1 MKTPIVNFVNEYV
14 KKNALRLHMPG
25 HKGLCNNYAEPF
37 DLTEIDGADSLFTAN
52 GIIKESMDNAGK
64 LFGADTFYSTEGSSL
79 SIRAMLY
86 LALKYAINNG
96 RKPVILAGR
105 NAHKTLVLASSV
117 LDLDIRWI
125 KTDGNY
131 LTCTLDGETVEKA
144 ICDMQEKPLAVYIT
158 SPDYLGNQ
166 SDIEQISAVCK
177 KYGVL
182 LLVDN
187 AHGSYLKFL
196 QKDMHPITLGADM
209 CCDSAHKTLPAL
221 TGASYLHINKKAD
234 EFFKENALDAL
245 ALFGSTSPSYLILQS
260 LDNLNAYLDDG
271 YKEKL
276 NDFTNQV
283 DLLKARLTD
292 KGFTLIGNEKLKIT
306 ISTKPYGY
314 TGKQINEFLQ
324 KNGIV
329 CEFYDDDYIVF
340 MLSVEFSKNQLAKF
354 ENALYSIDKKTPIT
368 TTPPIMQLPKKALS
382 IRNGLFCTTEEVDV
396 NLSLG
401 RIYASATIS
410 CPPAVPI
417 VVSGEIID
425 KSAIE
430 CFKYY
435 GIEKLKVKK

>member
-14 KKNALRLHMPG
+14 NKNALRLHMPG
-25 HKGLCNNYAEPF
+25 HKGLCNNFAEPF
-37 DLTEIDGADSLFTAN
+37 DLTEIDGADSLFTAS
-52 GIIKESMDNAGK
+52 GIIKESMDNASK

-86 LALKYAINNG
+86 LALKHAINCGKN
-96 RKPVILAGR
+96 PIILTGR

-125 KTDGNY
+125 NTDNNY
-131 LTCTLDGETVEKA
+131 LTCTLNGKMVESA

-166 SDIEQISAVCK
+166 SEIEQISAVCK
-177 KYGVL
+177 KHGVL

-187 AHGSYLKFL
+187 AHGAYLKFL
-196 QKDMHPITLGADM
+196 QKDVHPITLGADM

-221 TGASYLHINKKAD
+221 TGASYLHINKNAD
-234 EFFKENALDAL
+234 KFFKENALDAL
-245 ALFGSTSPSYLILQS
+245 APFGSTSPSYLILQS
-260 LDNLNAYLDDG
+260 LDNLNAYLDNG

-276 NDFTNQV
+276 NNFTIQV
-283 DLLKARLTD
+283 DLLKNRLTT

-329 CEFYDDDYIVF
+329 CEF
-340 MLSVEFSKNQLAKF
+340 
-354 ENALYSIDKKTPIT
+354 
-368 TTPPIMQLPKKALS
+368 
-382 IRNGLFCTTEEVDV
+382 
-396 NLSLG
+396 
-401 RIYASATIS
+401 
-410 CPPAVPI
+410 
-417 VVSGEIID
+417 
-425 KSAIE
+425 
-430 CFKYY
+430 
-435 GIEKLKVKK
+435 